1 MLFVN
6 LSGKLS
12 QNKPPLNER
21 NERQKE
27 KGRAVVSRVRFRG
40 GIRGGDLAGSQIAIT
55 RLSKIEVSAKEGGL
69 LPRA

>member
-1 MLFVN
+1 MYVCVY
-6 LSGKLS
+6 G
-12 QNKPPLNER
+12 
-21 NERQKE
+21 
-27 KGRAVVSRVRFRG
+27 ARFRG